1 MLMASL
7 NVSMPAE
14 LRQFVDKRT
23 KDGQFSTP
31 TEYVRHLIRED
42 QKRQAEDRL
51 DRVLLQG
58 LDSSDFA
65 EVTPEFFDRLRS
77 LITRRPRGKRARS

>member
-1 MLMASL
+1 MASL
-7 NVSMPAE
+7 NVSMPDD

-42 QKRQAEDRL
+42 QKRQAEARIERL
-51 DRVLLQG
+51 LLDG
-58 LDSSDFA
+58 LDSSDFEKA
-65 EVTPEFFDRLRS
+65 TPEFFGRLRS
-77 LITRRPRGKRARS
+77 LIKKHPRGKRRRS